1 MHRARPW
8 ERPTD
13 QRTHAEVWLFA
24 PRFALGSFL
33 SLEPDEVAETP
44 LLHAGKWKWWT
55 NVLLYQR
62 SVTTKDP
69 RRRSKSCNGSV
80 VVQITEVGLGVTM
93 SEHCCWNTDLAEA
106 KMRLKA
112 KEGRGV
118 RSRCVAAAQ
127 VCERL
132 VSTARRRQRAL

>member
-1 MHRARPW
+1 M
-8 ERPTD
+8 
-13 QRTHAEVWLFA
+13 FA
-24 PRFALGSFL
+24 LRFALGSFL

-112 KEGRGV
+112 KIRSLSNRRVRTSPVTKDSSPSKARPKSAKLASVKAAGPISEGYWQG
-118 RSRCVAAAQ
+118 
-127 VCERL
+127 E
-132 VSTARRRQRAL
+132 